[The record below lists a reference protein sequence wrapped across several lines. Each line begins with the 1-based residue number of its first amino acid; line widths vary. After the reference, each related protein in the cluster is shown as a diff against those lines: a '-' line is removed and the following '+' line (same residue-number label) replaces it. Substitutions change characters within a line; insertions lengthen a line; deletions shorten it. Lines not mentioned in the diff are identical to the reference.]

1 MMNAFRL
8 HAKLVDDCLEVGALP
23 LCRLLLMKDA
33 RYPWFILVP
42 ERPDLTEIYQ
52 LPAPERAQLMEESAS
67 LSRCLVE
74 LYRPDKLNIAAIG
87 NLVPQLHLHHVAR
100 YQSDPTWPN
109 PVWGRL
115 PPLPYAAGE
124 AEARVE
130 NMRSALA
137 DLLR

>member
-1 MMNAFRL
+1 LA
-8 HAKLVDDCLEVGALP
+8 DDCLEVGTLP
-23 LCRLLLMKDA
+23 LCRLLLMRDA

-52 LPAPERAQLMEESAS
+52 LPLPERAQLMEESAS
-67 LSRCLVE
+67 LSRCLME

-87 NLVPQLHLHHVAR
+87 NLVPQLHLHHIAR
-100 YQSDPTWPN
+100 YQADPAWPH

-115 PPLPYAAGE
+115 PPLPYEPGM
-124 AEARVE
+124 AEARAAS
-130 NMRSALA
+130 MRAALA

>member
-1 MMNAFRL
+1 MSGFRL
-8 HAKLVDDCLEVGALP
+8 HPRLADDCLEVGTLP
-23 LCRLLLMKDA
+23 LCRLLLLKDA
-33 RYPWFILVP
+33 RYPWFVLVP
-42 ERPDLTEIYQ
+42 EWPDLTEIYQ
-52 LPAPERAQLMEESAS
+52 LPAPERAQLMEESAN

-100 YQSDPTWPN
+100 YQADPAWPH

-115 PPLPYAAGE
+115 PPLPYAPE
-124 AEARVE
+124 VAEARVAS
-130 NMRSALA
+130 MRSALA